1 MSEET
6 LEEPALAPVDYLV
19 LKFTDLQPTG
29 EGLAALVDLV
39 DQGIVRL
46 LDFEVITRAQDGTV
60 VGLRAE
66 DVSSQGIGELDIFVG
81 ASTGMFGQSDVE
93 VVGEALEPGDTA
105 IAILFENTWAK
116 PFISAVRSKGGQVIA
131 TGRVTVDELAA
142 ALDLEGV

>member
-1 MSEET
+1 MSDET
-6 LEEPALAPVDYLV
+6 LDEPALAPVDYLV

-29 EGLAALVDLV
+29 EGLSALVDLV
-39 DQGIVRL
+39 DKGIIRI
-46 LDFEVITRAQDGTV
+46 LDFEVITRAEDGTL

-66 DVSSQGIGELDIFVG
+66 DVSSQGIGELDVFVG

-93 VVGEALEPGDTA
+93 VVGEALDPGDTA

-116 PFISAVRSKGGQVIA
+116 PFIAAVRSKGGQVIA

-142 ALDLEGV
+142 ALQLEEV